1 MIRGRGQQRP
11 PAADATADAGPAGP
25 GRGAPRPRARR
36 AAAALAA
43 AVALAAAAGCGIRT
57 TAVPVDAG
65 PAPSRVP
72 CTLAGKETTAPAPQQ
87 MPVRVY
93 LVCASALKAVE
104 RTVTVSEGRTG
115 DRVRT
120 AGILLGELLEQPSA
134 TEREAGFASLV
145 RGALTVSAPRDGDPA
160 GTLRLSRRPE
170 DLAAAALAQV
180 VCTLAESP
188 AAAES
193 GTVVLAGPGD
203 DAPRGYRCTDSVRQ
217 RPDTALPTTALPA
230 PAPAS

>member
-1 MIRGRGQQRP
+1 MIRVRGQRRA
-11 PAADATADAGPAGP
+11 PAPDATAAAGPAGP
-25 GRGAPRPRARR
+25 GRGVPRPGARR

-57 TAVPVDAG
+57 TTVPVDAG

-72 CTLAGKETTAPAPQQ
+72 CTLSGKETATSSQPQL
-87 MPVRVY
+87 PVRVY
-93 LVCASALKAVE
+93 LVCASALEAVD

-120 AGILLGELLEQPSA
+120 ARLLLGELLEQPSA
-134 TEREAGFASLV
+134 TEREAGFTSLV
-145 RGALTVSAPRDGDPA
+145 RGPLTLSPARDGDPA
-160 GTLRLSRRPE
+160 GTLRLSRQPG
-170 DLAAAALAQV
+170 DLPAAALAQV

-188 AAAES
+188 AAAGS

-217 RPDTALPTTALPA
+217 RPDTALPTADLPI